1 MELSEL
7 SQAESLD
14 YGAIGNCR
22 SAALISSKG
31 SIDWLCLPDFD
42 SSSIFAKILDKKI
55 GGHFGFKVDKSYE
68 IKQKYVDHTNI
79 LCTTFSSEEGEFEV
93 LDFMPR
99 YRIGEKHDYYLPPEI
114 YRLIRLKRGT
124 PRFRVDF
131 KPAMNYARDTA
142 IYNVNYDYVKIAAS
156 ENEYDT
162 FYLYSSFNFDAVLS
176 GEEFI
181 LEKDEFFLISYNQK
195 LIKID
200 QPRVDLE
207 YQRTKVYW
215 INWANRTRKYTKY
228 YPLIERSVLVLKLMS
243 FHRSGAVLAAL
254 TTSLPES
261 VGEVRNW
268 DYRFCWLR
276 DASMSIDTLLTVGHQ
291 GAAKRFMTFI
301 HNILKKKSD
310 SFQIMYGIRGERTL
324 TEETLSHLSGYKNSA
339 PVRIGND
346 AYRQKQND
354 SFGYLMDVIYRY
366 YRFFPGSLDEVEDM
380 FEVVKN
386 IVRTVSAD
394 WEKPDKGIWEI
405 RGEEQH
411 FVLSKVMSWVAMDR
425 AVSIA
430 EILHRDDLATRWKIV
445 ADTIRQDV
453 MENGWN
459 KEIESFTQT
468 YSNKEM
474 DTSLLLMEE
483 YGFISADDIRYK
495 KTVDLVYKELNYNGL
510 MYRYN
515 NHDDFGKPTSAF
527 TICTFWMIR
536 GLFVTGREM
545 EAQKLFEELLSY
557 SNHLGLFSEDLD
569 FETKSQLGNYPQAYS
584 MLALINTALLFS
596 EEIQLS
602 KFIRP

>member
-1 MELSEL
+1 MELSEYTD
-7 SQAESLD
+7 SLD

-22 SAALISSKG
+22 SAALISKTG

-42 SSSIFAKILDKKI
+42 SSSIFAKILDNKI
-55 GGHFGFKVDKSYE
+55 GGNFSFIVDDNYT
-68 IKQKYVDHTNI
+68 ITQKYVEHTNI
-79 LCTTFSSEEGEFEV
+79 LCTHFSSDEGSFDL

-99 YRIGEKHDYYLPPEI
+99 YRIGEKHDYYLPAEV
-114 YRLIRLKRGT
+114 YRLIKVRRGK
-124 PRFRVDF
+124 PKIRVSF

-142 IYNVNYDYVKIAAS
+142 TYNISHENVKVVAS

-162 FYLYSSFNFDAVLS
+162 FYLYSSLDYLS
-176 GEEFI
+176 ILEGDEFI
-181 LEKDEFFLISYNQK
+181 LGKNEFFLISYNQK
-195 LIKID
+195 LIKVD
-200 QPRVDLE
+200 QSRVELE

-215 INWANRTRKYTKY
+215 INWANRTKKYSTY

-276 DASMSIDTLLTVGHQ
+276 DASMSIETLLKVGHQ
-291 GAAKRFMTFI
+291 GAAKRYMTFI

-310 SFQIMYGIRGERTL
+310 SFQIMYGIRGERL
-324 TEETLSHLSGYKNSA
+324 LKEEILPHLSGFANSK

-346 AYRQKQND
+346 AFIQKQND
-354 SFGYLMDVIYRY
+354 SFGYLMDVMYQY
-366 YRFFPGSLDEVEDM
+366 YRFFPGTLDEVEDM

-430 EILHRDDLATRWKIV
+430 EILMKEEFAIRWKII
-445 ADTIRQDV
+445 ADTIKEDV
-453 MENGWN
+453 FQYGWN
-459 KEIESFTQT
+459 EEIRSFTQT

-474 DTSLLLMEE
+474 DSSLLLMEE
-483 YGFISADDIRYK
+483 YGFISADDERYMM
-495 KTVDLVYKELNYNGL
+495 TVDSVYKALYHNGL

-515 NHDDFGKPTSAF
+515 NVDDFGKPTSAF
-527 TICTFWMIR
+527 TICTFWLVR
-536 GLFVTGREM
+536 GLYVTGRQK
-545 EAQKLFEELLSY
+545 EAKTIFEELLSY

-569 FETKSQLGNYPQAYS
+569 FKTKTQLGNFPQAYS
-584 MLALINTALLFS
+584 QLALINTALLFTD
-596 EEIQLS
+596 EIQLS
-602 KFIRP
+602 RFIRP